1 MPFDRLRRRE
11 FITLLG
17 GAAASPIVAHAQQSE
32 QMRRVGVLISS
43 TENDPQGRRQIA
55 AFRQGLQELGWMEGQ
70 NVRIDLRFLGDDANR
85 LKAYAAELVAFKPDV
100 VLASGPTAVVA
111 LQQEAMSIP
120 IVFTQVNDPVGA
132 GLVKT
137 LARPGGSA
145 TGLTPTEF
153 SIGGK
158 MLELLRE
165 LVPVVKQVGV
175 ILDPKLSD
183 QTGMWSAMETV
194 TSVLGLRLQ
203 QLDLHYD
210 PADIENRIG
219 SFARAQ
225 NCGLVVLANRNT
237 ILHRKLI
244 IAAAAKHRLPTIYSY
259 RYFVEDGGL
268 ASYGADLLGLYKR
281 AASYV
286 DRILK
291 GEKPADL
298 PVQQP
303 TQYELMINV
312 KTAKALGIE
321 VPPTLL
327 ARADEVIE

>member
-1 MPFDRLRRRE
+1 MIARRE

-17 GAAASPIVAHAQQSE
+17 GAATAWPLAARAQHSE
-32 QMRRVGVLISS
+32 RMRRIGVLISS
-43 TENDPQGRRQIA
+43 TGADPQGQRQIA
-55 AFRQGLQELGWMEGQ
+55 AFQQGLQELGWMEGQ
-70 NVRIDLRFLGDDANR
+70 NLKIDFRFLGDEPNR
-85 LKAYAAELVAFKPDV
+85 LKAYAAELVALRPDA

-111 LQQEAMSIP
+111 LQEEAMTIP

-132 GLVKT
+132 GVVET
-137 LARPGGSA
+137 LARPGGNA
-145 TGLTPTEF
+145 TGFTPTEF

-158 MLELLRE
+158 MLEVLRD
-165 LVPVVKQVGV
+165 LVPAVKQVGV
-175 ILDPKLSD
+175 ILDSKLSD
-183 QTGMWSAMETV
+183 QTGMWRAIEAVASKFG
-194 TSVLGLRLQ
+194 LGLQ
-203 QLDLHYD
+203 QSGLSDE
-210 PADIENRIG
+210 PAEIEKTIS
-219 SFARAQ
+219 SFARHQ
-225 NCGLVVLANRNT
+225 DCGLIVLANRNT

-259 RYFVEDGGL
+259 RYFVEDGVL
-268 ASYGADLLGLYKR
+268 ASYGADLLEMYKR

-291 GEKPADL
+291 GERPADL

-303 TQYELMINV
+303 TQYELMINL
-312 KTAKALGIE
+312 KTAKALGLE

>member
-1 MPFDRLRRRE
+1 MRRRQ

-17 GAAASPIVAHAQQSE
+17 GAAAWPLVARAEQSE

-55 AFRQGLQELGWMEGQ
+55 AFQQGLQELGWMEGQ
-70 NVRIDLRFLGDDANR
+70 NIRIDFRFLGDEPTR
-85 LKAYAAELVAFKPDV
+85 LKVYATELVTLKPDAL
-100 VLASGPTAVVA
+100 LASGPTAVVA
-111 LQQEAMSIP
+111 LQQEAMTIP
-120 IVFTQVNDPVGA
+120 VVFTQVNDPVGA

-158 MLELLRE
+158 MLELLRD
-165 LVPVVKQVGV
+165 LVPDVKQVGV

-194 TSVLGLRLQ
+194 KSALGLRLQ
-203 QLDLHYD
+203 QLDVQD
-210 PADIENRIG
+210 NPAELENRIS
-219 SFARAQ
+219 SFARTQ
-225 NCGLVVLANRNT
+225 NCGLIVLANRNT

-244 IAAAAKHRLPTIYSY
+244 IAAAAKHRLPTVYSY

-268 ASYGADLLGLYKR
+268 ASYGADLLELYKR

-291 GEKPADL
+291 GERPADL

-303 TQYELMINV
+303 TQYELVINM
-312 KTAKALGIE
+312 KTAKALGID
-321 VPPTLL
+321 VPSTLL